1 MSRSVALL
9 LKGLGVGLVAL
20 LGLSPLAAM
29 AQSKPLVVV
38 SVPVLG
44 LIAREIGGS
53 DIEVH
58 QLLQGDASPH
68 DYAMKFSDR
77 KSLTRAQKVFW
88 IAPTLESFLVQPLA
102 AHEQSVPLYASLSE
116 SEAHIWFEPTL
127 VRDSARVMTLQ
138 FSRLKPEAAAAFSA
152 RLAAFETRLAPVAQ
166 KLVVQLQALKGVQL
180 IVGHDAYDQL
190 TGKNGL
196 PHALAVLQQIQ
207 TAASAQRIATLE
219 RQIGA
224 GGSFCVIEERNH
236 PLPVARQLAQRHGLP
251 LVVVDVYGARASSY
265 ADWLQELGQ
274 ALSGCKKKA
283 PSGRQ

>member
-1 MSRSVALL
+1 MSRSVAVL
-9 LKGLGVGLVAL
+9 LKGLGVGLVTM
-20 LGLSPLAAM
+20 LGLLPAAVM

-77 KSLTRAQKVFW
+77 KSLAQAQRVFW

-102 AHEQSVPLYASLSE
+102 SHKQSVALYASLSE
-116 SEAHIWFEPTL
+116 SDAHIWFAPTL
-127 VRDSARVMTLQ
+127 VRDSARVMAQQ
-138 FSRLKPEAAAAFSA
+138 FSQLKPEATTAFSA
-152 RLAAFETRLAPVAQ
+152 RLAAFETRLAPAVQILAA
-166 KLVVQLQALKGVQL
+166 QLQTLKGVQL

-190 TGKNGL
+190 TDSYGL
-196 PHALAVLQQIQ
+196 PRALVVLEQIQ
-207 TAASAQRIATLE
+207 TAASAQRIAMLE
-219 RQIGA
+219 RQIVA

-251 LVVVDVYGARASSY
+251 LVVIDVYGSRASSY
-265 ADWLQELGQ
+265 VGWLEAVGR
-274 ALSGCKKKA
+274 ALSGCRPA
-283 PSGRQ
+283 VQNS